1 MTQSLP
7 RTGTASAPT
16 PSSPAAPTPR
26 RAPVVDRPGVRPM
39 VGLLT
44 VAVALGAWEVA
55 GRTEAVPFLV
65 PLTDAVSEAWSILT
79 GPRLRADVL
88 PSAVRALLGFVL
100 GSAVGVA
107 VGLPLGYWRSL
118 DPWAR
123 PVLEFFRATPLP
135 AVLPVAFIA
144 FGASDGTRVGLIA
157 AGVVWPVLLNA
168 TDGARAVDRTMLD
181 AARAAGLGRTRMLRT
196 VVLRASMPQ
205 IFAGL
210 RIALGLA
217 LVVMV
222 VSEMIASDSGLGF
235 LILSSQRTYALTQMY
250 GGVFLLGALGALF
263 TIAFTLIERRALRWY
278 AGQKGLS
285 GA

>member
-1 MTQSLP
+1 MTLSLP
-7 RTGTASAPT
+7 R
-16 PSSPAAPTPR
+16 PSTSPAGRTSALAPPER
-26 RAPVVDRPGVRPM
+26 REPVVDRRGVRST
-39 VGLLT
+39 VALLT
-44 VAVALGAWEVA
+44 VVVALAAWEVA

-65 PLTDAVSEAWSILT
+65 PFSDAVTEAWSILT
-79 GPRLRADVL
+79 GPSLSADVV
-88 PSAVRALLGFVL
+88 PSAVRALLGFLL
-100 GSAVGVA
+100 GSVVGVA
-107 VGLPLGYWRSL
+107 VGLPLGYWRQL
-118 DPWAR
+118 DPWVR

-181 AARAAGLGRTRMLRT
+181 AARAAGLGRTRMLRSI
-196 VVLRASMPQ
+196 VLRASLPQ

-222 VSEMIASDSGLGF
+222 VSEMVASDSGLGF

-250 GGVFLLGALGALF
+250 GGVLLLGLLGALF
-263 TIAFTLIERRALRWY
+263 TIAFTLIERRVLRWY
-278 AGQKGLS
+278 AGQKGLF